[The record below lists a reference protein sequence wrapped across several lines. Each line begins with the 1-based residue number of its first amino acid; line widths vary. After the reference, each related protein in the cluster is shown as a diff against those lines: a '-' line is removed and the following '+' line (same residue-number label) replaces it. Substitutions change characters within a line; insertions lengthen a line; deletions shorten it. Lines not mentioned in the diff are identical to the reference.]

1 MVSTK
6 RESRAETQSMRKRKQ
21 KVSWKTTNPK
31 YQKHKGE
38 TGDKTA
44 THPPVSGITLNANR
58 WNSPIRRHRLTTE
71 LKSKTHEA
79 FLQGSL
85 TLLLSAQV
93 ALFNK
98 AFCFGRKTK
107 NNETTICCLQET
119 HVLALKTNT
128 GSKWGY
134 RRRYYKQTAAKG
146 SGCSHT
152 YIRESR
158 LQVTKVTRDKDGL
171 L

>member
-38 TGDKTA
+38 SSSGDPVLPETGDKTA

-58 WNSPIRRHRLTTE
+58 WNSPIRRHRLTTG

-79 FLQGSL
+79 LLQGSL

-134 RRRYYKQTAAKG
+134 RRRYYKQTAAK
-146 SGCSHT
+146 
-152 YIRESR
+152 R
-158 LQVTKVTRDKDGL
+158 KWM
-171 L
+171 